1 MNNLRK
7 LRLQKGLSIK
17 ELSEKIGLASC
28 YLSQLETGKRPLNN
42 KTLKAFCEF
51 YKVKPNELLGYDNMV
66 EIDENDNYFSEND
79 FKLLRAIKS
88 LPTEDYDLLMDFVD
102 YLIYRHQKR
111 INNYYD
117 KKRNE
122 N

>member
-7 LRLQKGLSIK
+7 LRMQKGLSIK

-51 YKVKPNELLGYDNMV
+51 YKVKPNELLGYDNMI
-66 EIDENDNYFSEND
+66 EINENDNYFSEND
-79 FKLLRAIKS
+79 LKILRAIKS
-88 LPTEDYDLLMDFVD
+88 LPAEDYDLLMDFVD

-111 INNYYD
+111 INDYYD

>member
-7 LRLQKGLSIK
+7 LRLKLGLTLREI
-17 ELSEKIGLASC
+17 EEKTGINKD
-28 YLSQLETGKRPLNN
+28 YLSLMENDKRPINN
-42 KTLKAFCEF
+42 RNMKTLCEF
-51 YKVKPNELLGYDNMV
+51 YKVKPNELLGMDDMI
-66 EIDENDNYFSEND
+66 EIDENANTFSRD
-79 FKLLRAIKS
+79 DLKLLRAIKS